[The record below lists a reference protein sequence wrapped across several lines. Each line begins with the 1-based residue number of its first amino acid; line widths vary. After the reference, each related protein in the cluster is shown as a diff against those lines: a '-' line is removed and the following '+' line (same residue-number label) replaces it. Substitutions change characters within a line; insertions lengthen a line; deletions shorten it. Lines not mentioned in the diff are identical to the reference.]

1 MKTMIFDINDD
12 IDVLIDA
19 LLHGKVGAMPCDTIY
34 GLAAVANEKTSERI
48 F

>member
-1 MKTMIFDINDD
+1 MIFDINDD

-19 LLHGKVGAMPCDTIY
+19 LLHKKVGAMPCDTIY
-34 GLAAVANEKTSERI
+34 GLSEIANEETDDRI